1 MKKRFSWNKELLKE
15 IVLWNTD
22 FLMKGNVLWNKDFF
36 NEGKCFIWNTDFSM
50 KKIAYERK
58 I

>member
-15 IVLWNTD
+15 IVLWNKD

-36 NEGKCFIWNTDFSM
+36 NEGKRFMEQGLF
-50 KKIAYERK
+50 
-58 I
+58 

>member
-1 MKKRFSWNKELLKE
+1 
-15 IVLWNTD
+15 
-22 FLMKGNVLWNKDFF
+22 MKGNVLWNKDFF